1 MERPSGTTAN
11 CAREPVYQYS
21 LFEDT
26 RQEAIVNVAS
36 VPQRSPFRYPG
47 GKTWFVPRLRQ
58 WLANL
63 PEKPCEF
70 IEPFAGGGI
79 ISLTAAFENP
89 LLRVTMVELDADVAA
104 VWQTILSDDANWLA
118 DRIAHFHLTPETVQE
133 EIARIPRDTR
143 DRAFQTLLRNRVN
156 RGGILAPGT
165 GRLKN
170 GENGKGIAS
179 RWYPQTLRTRIN
191 NIAVIKDRIRFI
203 QGDGLQVLRANAE
216 RADVIYFVDPP
227 YTAGGKKA
235 GTRLYAHNEIDH
247 EELFRTATTL
257 AGDFLMTYDNTEDIS
272 ELAARHHLNTH
283 AIPMKNTHHARM
295 QELLISRNLNWA

>member
-1 MERPSGTTAN
+1 MERPTGATAN
-11 CAREPVYQYS
+11 CAHEPVYQYS
-21 LFEDT
+21 LFDDT

-58 WLANL
+58 WLASL

-89 LLRVTMVELDADVAA
+89 SLRVTMVELDADVAA
-104 VWQTILSDDANWLA
+104 VWQTILGSDANWLA

-133 EIARIPRDTR
+133 EITRIPRDTR
-143 DRAFQTLLRNRVN
+143 ERAFQTLLRNRVN

-191 NIAVIKDRIRFI
+191 NIALIKDRIRFI
-203 QGDGLQVLRANAE
+203 HGDGLQVLRANAE
-216 RADVIYFVDPP
+216 RADVAYFIDPP

-235 GTRLYAHNEIDH
+235 GTRLYAHNEVDH
-247 EELFRTATTL
+247 EELFRIATTL
-257 AGDFLMTYDNTEDIS
+257 AGDFLMTYDNTEDIAS
-272 ELAARHHLNTH
+272 LAACHHLTTH

-295 QELLISRNLNWA
+295 QELLIG